1 MSISIFGEI
10 DISERNLK
18 EKRNQSYY
26 PYTFQLYYIIIYNEK
41 DKIGK

>member
-18 EKRNQSYY
+18 KKKKEIKLSYY
-26 PYTFQLYYIIIYNEK
+26 PYTFQLYYIIIYIRK
-41 DKIGK
+41 G